1 MGRRSRDA
9 EDEPMECS
17 RPEAK
22 RYRYTEYVYGSNRV
36 SLIQDA
42 ENENAWIQSTGAVP
56 VER

>member
-1 MGRRSRDA
+1 
-9 EDEPMECS
+9 MECS